1 MTNIFVAKLDFGV
14 SDEALKSLFE
24 NYGTV
29 VKCHIAKDR
38 ETGKPRGFA
47 FVEMSNAEETQEAI
61 RGLDGHAINGR
72 NMVVKLAEDRSGGNK
87 PRSSGP
93 PRDRE
98 RSFNR
103 DSRPGQRDS
112 RPPRSEDS
120 DSRPSRT
127 DDFRAPMAP
136 RDEDS
141 SSSSSSSS
149 SAEKTSKRGKNK
161 KKKSGDKPENREF
174 KMSAHKKSGKKPR
187 VQYEDDDD
195 WELELLKQKRR
206 GWSDDEDDM

>member
-47 FVEMSNAEETQEAI
+47 FVEMGTADEAQDAI
-61 RGLDGHAINGR
+61 RSLDGHEINGR
-72 NMVVKLAEDRSGGNK
+72 NMVVKLAEDRSSGNK

-98 RSFNR
+98 RNFNR
-103 DSRPGQRDS
+103 DSRPPSGDR
-112 RPPRSEDS
+112 S
-120 DSRPSRT
+120 DSRTPKA
-127 DDFRAPMAP
+127 DDFRAPIAP
-136 RDEDS
+136 KEENTS
-141 SSSSSSSS
+141 STTASE
-149 SAEKTSKRGKNK
+149 EKTSKRGKNK

-206 GWSDDEDDM
+206 GWTEDDEDM

>member
-47 FVEMSNAEETQEAI
+47 FVEMGTADEAQEAI
-61 RGLDGHAINGR
+61 RSLDGHEINGR
-72 NMVVKLAEDRSGGNK
+72 NMVVKLAEDRSSGNK

-98 RSFNR
+98 RNFNR
-103 DSRPGQRDS
+103 DSRPPRQDSSDS
-112 RPPRSEDS
+112 RPPK
-120 DSRPSRT
+120 T
-127 DDFRAPMAP
+127 DDFRAPVAP
-136 RDEDS
+136 KDED
-141 SSSSSSSS
+141 SSSS
-149 SAEKTSKRGKNK
+149 SAEKTPKRGKNTK
-161 KKKSGDKPENREF
+161 KKKSSDKPENREF

-206 GWSDDEDDM
+206 GWTEDDEDM

>member
-47 FVEMSNAEETQEAI
+47 FVEMSSAEETQAAI
-61 RGLDGHAINGR
+61 SSLDGHAINGR
-72 NMVVKLAEDRSGGNK
+72 NMVVKLAEDRGGNK

-93 PRDRE
+93 PRDRN
-98 RSFNR
+98 FNR
-103 DSRPGQRDS
+103 DSRGPQRDS
-112 RPPRSEDS
+112 RPPRSENT
-120 DSRPSRT
+120 DSRPPRT
-127 DDFRAPMAP
+127 DDFRAPIAP
-136 RDEDS
+136 REDESTAS
-141 SSSSSSSS
+141 SA
-149 SAEKTSKRGKNK
+149 AEKTTKRGKSK
-161 KKKSGDKPENREF
+161 KKKVGGDKPENREF

-206 GWSDDEDDM
+206 GWTDDDEDM